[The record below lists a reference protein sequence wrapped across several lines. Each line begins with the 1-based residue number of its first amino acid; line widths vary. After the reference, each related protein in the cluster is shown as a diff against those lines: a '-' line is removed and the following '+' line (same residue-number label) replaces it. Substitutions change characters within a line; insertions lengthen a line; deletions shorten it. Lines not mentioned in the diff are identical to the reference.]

1 MSDTTTTYL
10 QTARAAL
17 DRCQDL
23 LADETP
29 EWAEIHTALQNAQRA
44 IAVAEYCSDDSVSA
58 PPPEIEAE
66 SAPEP
71 VMAEPVVQEPVVQEP
86 VDEAEP
92 IEAEPEPV
100 PTPEP
105 VATAEPVLEPKPLP
119 AAGTSLAERLS
130 EQRLDSLKNSLSI
143 NNRVRFASLLTDGD
157 VPALLRLCDALE
169 ASNSF
174 EAAQVLILETAGD
187 VDWGDEE
194 NGGVEFLSLVRR
206 LFVTA

>member
-1 MSDTTTTYL
+1 MSDTTSTHL

-29 EWAEIHTALQNAQRA
+29 AWAELHAALQTAQRA
-44 IAVAEYCSDDSVSA
+44 IAVAEYCSESTVPSHE
-58 PPPEIEAE
+58 PEIEFASVPE
-66 SAPEP
+66 PVVTAPTVPEPVEPEPLAPEP
-71 VMAEPVVQEPVVQEP
+71 EPEPEP
-86 VDEAEP
+86 EP
-92 IEAEPEPV
+92 ISGAEPE
-100 PTPEP
+100 
-105 VATAEPVLEPKPLP
+105 PLP
-119 AAGTSLAERLS
+119 AAGASLAERLS

-157 VPALLRLCDALE
+157 VPALLNLCNALE
-169 ASNSF
+169 ASDSF
-174 EAAQVLILETAGD
+174 ESAQVLILETAGD
-187 VDWGDEE
+187 VDWDDEE

>member
-1 MSDTTTTYL
+1 MSDTPSIHL

-17 DRCQDL
+17 ERCQDL

-29 EWAEIHTALQNAQRA
+29 AWAELHATLQSAQRA
-44 IAVAEYCSDDSVSA
+44 IAVAEYCSETNA
-58 PPPEIEAE
+58 PAHPLEVEIE
-66 SAPEP
+66 SVPEP
-71 VMAEPVVQEPVVQEP
+71 VVVEPVVPEPV
-86 VDEAEP
+86 
-92 IEAEPEPV
+92 EPEPIAHE
-100 PTPEP
+100 PEPLPAPEP
-105 VATAEPVLEPKPLP
+105 VATPEHEPLP
-119 AAGTSLAERLS
+119 AAGASIAERLS

-157 VPALLRLCDALE
+157 VPALLNLCDALE
-169 ASNSF
+169 ASHSF

-187 VDWGDEE
+187 VDWDDEE

>member
-1 MSDTTTTYL
+1 MSDTTSTHL

-29 EWAEIHTALQNAQRA
+29 AWAELHAALQTAQRA
-44 IAVAEYCSDDSVSA
+44 IAVAEYCSEAIVTAPATEVEFESV
-58 PPPEIEAE
+58 
-66 SAPEP
+66 PEP
-71 VMAEPVVQEPVVQEP
+71 VAAEPVVP
-86 VDEAEP
+86 EP
-92 IEAEPEPV
+92 IEPVEPEPQ
-100 PTPEP
+100 PLPAPGP
-105 VATAEPVLEPKPLP
+105 VAAAEPGPLP

-157 VPALLRLCDALE
+157 VPALLSLCDALE
-169 ASNSF
+169 ASDSF

-187 VDWGDEE
+187 VDWDDEE

-206 LFVTA
+206 LFATA

>member
-1 MSDTTTTYL
+1 MSDTTSTHL

-29 EWAEIHTALQNAQRA
+29 AWSELHAALQTAQRA
-44 IAVAEYCSDDSVSA
+44 IAVAEYCSEANVPEPAPEVEFESV
-58 PPPEIEAE
+58 PEPVAAEPVVPEPVEPIEPVE
-66 SAPEP
+66 PEPQPLPAPEP
-71 VMAEPVVQEPVVQEP
+71 VAAAES
-86 VDEAEP
+86 A
-92 IEAEPEPV
+92 
-100 PTPEP
+100 
-105 VATAEPVLEPKPLP
+105 PLP

-157 VPALLRLCDALE
+157 VPALLSLCDALE
-169 ASNSF
+169 ASDSF

-187 VDWGDEE
+187 VDWDDEE

-206 LFVTA
+206 LFVTS

>member
-1 MSDTTTTYL
+1 MSDITSTHL

-23 LADETP
+23 MADEAP
-29 EWAEIHTALQNAQRA
+29 EWAELHAALQAAQRA
-44 IAVAEYCSDDSVSA
+44 ITVAEYCSEASVPA
-58 PPPEIEAE
+58 PTPKVEFE
-66 SAPEP
+66 S
-71 VMAEPVVQEPVVQEP
+71 V
-86 VDEAEP
+86 
-92 IEAEPEPV
+92 
-100 PTPEP
+100 PEP
-105 VATAEPVLEPKPLP
+105 VAAEPVAAAEPAPLP

-157 VPALLRLCDALE
+157 VPALLNLCDTLE
-169 ASNSF
+169 ASDSF

-206 LFVTA
+206 LFATA

>member
-1 MSDTTTTYL
+1 MSDTPSIHL

-17 DRCQDL
+17 ERCQDL
-23 LADETP
+23 LADETSA
-29 EWAEIHTALQNAQRA
+29 WAELHAALQTAQRA
-44 IAVAEYCSDDSVSA
+44 IAVAEYCSEVNVSA
-58 PPPEIEAE
+58 PPPEIDAE
-66 SAPEP
+66 PTVPEP
-71 VMAEPVVQEPVVQEP
+71 VAAEPVVPEPV
-86 VDEAEP
+86 
-92 IEAEPEPV
+92 EPEPIAAEPQPL

-105 VATAEPVLEPKPLP
+105 IAAAEPTEPEPLP

-130 EQRLDSLKNSLSI
+130 EQRLESLKNSLSI

-174 EAAQVLILETAGD
+174 EAAQVLILEAAGD
-187 VDWGDEE
+187 VDWDDEE

-206 LFVTA
+206 LFVAA

>member
-1 MSDTTTTYL
+1 MSDTPSIHL

-17 DRCQDL
+17 ERCQDL

-29 EWAEIHTALQNAQRA
+29 AWAELHSALQTAQRA
-44 IAVAEYCSDDSVSA
+44 IAVAEYCSEVTVPTPA
-58 PPPEIEAE
+58 PEIEAE
-66 SAPEP
+66 SVPEP
-71 VMAEPVVQEPVVQEP
+71 VAAEPVVPEPVEP
-86 VDEAEP
+86 EP
-92 IEAEPEPV
+92 IAPEPEPV
-100 PTPEP
+100 PTPESI
-105 VATAEPVLEPKPLP
+105 AAAEPEPEPLP

-174 EAAQVLILETAGD
+174 EAAQVLILEAAGD
-187 VDWGDEE
+187 VDWDDEE

>member
-1 MSDTTTTYL
+1 MSDTPSIHL

-17 DRCQDL
+17 ERCQDL

-29 EWAEIHTALQNAQRA
+29 AWAELHAALQNAQRA
-44 IAVAEYCSDDSVSA
+44 IAVAEYCSEVNVSA
-58 PPPEIEAE
+58 PPPEIDAE
-66 SAPEP
+66 PTVPEP
-71 VMAEPVVQEPVVQEP
+71 VVAEPVIPEPVEP
-86 VDEAEP
+86 EP
-92 IEAEPEPV
+92 IAPEPEPV

-105 VATAEPVLEPKPLP
+105 IAAAEPESEPEPLP
-119 AAGTSLAERLS
+119 AAGASLAERLS

-174 EAAQVLILETAGD
+174 EAAQMLILETAGD
-187 VDWGDEE
+187 VDWDDEE